1 MTFAPLDSAH
11 QAIMMSTL
19 SPFYNNVH
27 TGQDERLEL
36 GGGADGDVVQGVV
49 QVISGVVV
57 DEALIEVVDLI
68 IAVVSFTIYYKMV
81 VE

>member
-1 MTFAPLDSAH
+1 MIT
-11 QAIMMSTL
+11 TL

-49 QVISGVVV
+49 QVISGVLV
-57 DEALIEVVDLI
+57 EVVDLL

>member
-1 MTFAPLDSAH
+1 
-11 QAIMMSTL
+11 MMSTL

-36 GGGADGDVVQGVV
+36 GSGADGDVVQGVV
-49 QVISGVVV
+49 QVISGVLV
-57 DEALIEVVDLI
+57 EVVDLL

-81 VE
+81 VK

>member
-1 MTFAPLDSAH
+1 
-11 QAIMMSTL
+11 MMSIL
-19 SPFYNNVH
+19 SPFYKNVH

-57 DEALIEVVDLI
+57 DEALIEVVDLVV
-68 IAVVSFTIYYKMV
+68 AVVSFTIYYKME

>member
-1 MTFAPLDSAH
+1 
-11 QAIMMSTL
+11 MMSTL

-49 QVISGVVV
+49 QVISGVLV
-57 DEALIEVVDLI
+57 EVVDLMV
-68 IAVVSFTIYYKMV
+68 AVVSFTIYYKMV

>member
-1 MTFAPLDSAH
+1 MTFAPLNSAH
-11 QAIMMSTL
+11 QATL

-49 QVISGVVV
+49 QVISGVLV
-57 DEALIEVVDLI
+57 EVVDLL

>member
-1 MTFAPLDSAH
+1 
-11 QAIMMSTL
+11 MMSTL

-27 TGQDERLEL
+27 TGKDERLEL

-57 DEALIEVVDLI
+57 DEVLIEVVDLMV
-68 IAVVSFTIYYKMV
+68 AVVSFTIYYKMV